1 MGTQPGILA
10 VSPRRRGRSRLT
22 QRLAAKLAGSP
33 RTEQRRWIGL
43 IVSGLL
49 HASILAALLFLHFQP
64 RQEENWLPPPSY
76 DVIYQNG
83 GAKRAPSIPNPVPRN
98 RNLPPSPPQASSAAP
113 PALPTPP
120 VPPAPPVTAQAAPAP
135 APSRTSPSPPPVAKP
150 TPSPPEQMETA
161 IQLAPPVFQPP
172 PLEMPKPRPA
182 MVRPAPVPRSHPAFP
197 MPMSYSL
204 GRPTRSQIRSAQPQ
218 RGFDLA
224 FAPLG
229 SGSDRYQPQAR
240 SDNPAVGAD
249 WLSEVAAWWHQHA
262 YYPPQAGMNGEQGDV
277 TVEMTVQHDGK
288 VTYVH
293 LERRSGSQW
302 LDMASVAVF
311 RDADL
316 PPLPPEVRDK
326 DITLHFTIHYV
337 IIN

>member
-1 MGTQPGILA
+1 LATQPGIWRVA
-10 VSPRRRGRSRLT
+10 RRRWSRSGLREH
-22 QRLAAKLAGSP
+22 LAAKLAGSP
-33 RTEQRRWIGL
+33 RTERRRAIGL
-43 IVSGLL
+43 AVSGLL
-49 HASILAALLFLHFQP
+49 HAFILAALLFLHFRP
-64 RQEENWLPPPSY
+64 RHEENWLPPPSY

-83 GAKRAPSIPNPVPRN
+83 GAKEAPAIRNPAPHIK
-98 RNLPPSPPQASSAAP
+98 NLPPSPPQASSAAP
-113 PALPTPP
+113 PSLPTPP
-120 VPPAPPVTAQAAPAP
+120 VPPAPPVASAAPPTPAPVPAP
-135 APSRTSPSPPPVAKP
+135 APPPVAKP
-150 TPSPPEQMETA
+150 APSTPEQMETA

-172 PLEMPKPRPA
+172 PLEMPKPPPSV
-182 MVRPAPVPRSHPAFP
+182 VRPAPATRLRPAFP
-197 MPMSYSL
+197 TPMNYSL

-218 RGFDLA
+218 RGVDLA
-224 FAPLG
+224 FAPLA

-249 WLSEVAAWWHQHA
+249 WLSEVAAWWQRHA

-277 TVEMTVQHDGK
+277 TVQMIVQHDGR

-337 IIN
+337 IVD